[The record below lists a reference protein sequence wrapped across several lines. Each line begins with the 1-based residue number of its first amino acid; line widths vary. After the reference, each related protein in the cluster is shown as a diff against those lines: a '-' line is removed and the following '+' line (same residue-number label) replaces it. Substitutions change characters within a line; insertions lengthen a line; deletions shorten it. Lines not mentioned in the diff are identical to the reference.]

1 MARAER
7 CQRQAAAGW
16 VFTSNGALYRG
27 SPRGCILGV
36 IQIARSGVARRCLS
50 KRKVFITSCS
60 GETALENGTADIK
73 WQQYPQNGYGDE
85 RYYRQLQTNV
95 GRRSNNQ

>member
-27 SPRGCILGV
+27 SPRGSLLV
-36 IQIARSGVARRCLS
+36 FMRLKAERRAWAA
-50 KRKVFITSCS
+50 FDP
-60 GETALENGTADIK
+60 LEGT
-73 WQQYPQNGYGDE
+73 PHG
-85 RYYRQLQTNV
+85 
-95 GRRSNNQ
+95 SNSPFSDCCPY